1 MYFVTFSFL
10 EVYLNN
16 FLSIERL
23 VVNQDSNSFGYITE
37 NAGKRNIRKSTGFSL
52 VSLSIERLDSR
63 FNG

>member
-1 MYFVTFSFL
+1 M
-10 EVYLNN
+10 NN

-23 VVNQDSNSFGYITE
+23 VENQDSNSFGYITE
-37 NAGKRNIRKSTGFSL
+37 NAGMIERKRNICKSTGFSL

>member
-1 MYFVTFSFL
+1 M

-37 NAGKRNIRKSTGFSL
+37 NAGKRNICKSTGFSL

-63 FNG
+63 FDG